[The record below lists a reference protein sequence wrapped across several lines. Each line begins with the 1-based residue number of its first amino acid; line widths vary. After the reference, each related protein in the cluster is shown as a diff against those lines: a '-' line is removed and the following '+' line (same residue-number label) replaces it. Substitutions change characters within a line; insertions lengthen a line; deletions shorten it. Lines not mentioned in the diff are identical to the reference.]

1 MPASCCPLS
10 RTRAWRL
17 TFPDPLV
24 RAAVYGQLGSA
35 RRARLHVAAAE
46 LVDDHRGAQNHR

>member
-1 MPASCCPLS
+1 
-10 RTRAWRL
+10 
-17 TFPDPLV
+17 V

-35 RRARLHVAAAE
+35 RRARLLVVAAE